1 MWIQRSVQSGSFGFV
16 LICWAIVDLRRKKK
30 RVVRIVGM
38 EAMGVLEKVFGVKI
52 WEIWKR
58 EREKA
63 MMVLVLDL
71 CLFFGWHS
79 NLKYVFFCSFVLF
92 FHNCKLPCLF

>member
-1 MWIQRSVQSGSFGFV
+1 M
-16 LICWAIVDLRRKKK
+16 
-30 RVVRIVGM
+30 
-38 EAMGVLEKVFGVKI
+38 
-52 WEIWKR
+52 R

-92 FHNCKLPCLF
+92 FHKIANCHVFFNLLSVENERGRHRERYLWVNWKKLEPLGEIEF

>member
-16 LICWAIVDLRRKKK
+16 LISWAIVDLRRKKK
-30 RVVRIVGM
+30 RAVRIVGM

-63 MMVLVLDL
+63 MMVLVLGL

-92 FHNCKLPCLF
+92 FHNSKLPCLF

>member
-52 WEIWKR
+52 WEIW
-58 EREKA
+58 
-63 MMVLVLDL
+63 M
-71 CLFFGWHS
+71 
-79 NLKYVFFCSFVLF
+79 
-92 FHNCKLPCLF
+92 

>member
-16 LICWAIVDLRRKKK
+16 LISWAIVDLRRKKK

>member
-16 LICWAIVDLRRKKK
+16 LISWAIVDLRRKKK
-30 RVVRIVGM
+30 RAVRIVGM